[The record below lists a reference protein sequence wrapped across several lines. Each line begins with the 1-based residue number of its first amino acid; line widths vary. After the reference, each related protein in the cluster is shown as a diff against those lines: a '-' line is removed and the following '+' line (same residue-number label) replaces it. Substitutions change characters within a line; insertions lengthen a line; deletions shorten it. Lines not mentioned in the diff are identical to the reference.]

1 MRNEHVF
8 ESPETEAKV
17 QRVIKQALNRNR
29 IQLPPNGTWVYVLST
44 RGGNREFEDYV
55 RTFLSEDKDISFTEM
70 FDAIMEKAKEL
81 GTDPSVPEP
90 GTIEQWRNNLMAVYK
105 EVHGITKKR
114 LSKEDYDK
122 YIANPKTDQHVPNK
136 RFRWGWLADG
146 EKIKQAIENIKA
158 RSNPDKFGKH
168 QRAANINA
176 TLVRFVRDFI
186 TNPSVK
192 GALGAYNT
200 AMRQEAV
207 VVQTNINEQQPSNQ
221 QIQNLPLPH
230 EMFQNKVNIF
240 KMAKAVVPF
249 ITQINEHERR
259 GRWRSVHT
267 RLRGTLYGNLA
278 YQILDHSDDWVLRTE
293 NLYTVRL
300 IVKGRDDMP
309 PNDDTVT
316 FNYMVIDP
324 TNRDQALEIVYRDTK
339 TMNDIRKGGDYVF
352 TKGKYKGKKMSEVGI
367 RLPLE
372 KKSWPVQAFWWT
384 WDYEPDR
391 MFLFPP
397 PSNWKTGTFMTKEAM
412 SVFIKTWTWTLDNGK
427 VPLMSNYRT
436 SKQMA
441 NELTNFYKNANDKM
455 IRNIQTFQTTSG
467 VARTNY
473 VKSPLLPD
481 WSVSMAIA
489 AEKPSQKY
497 EGFTEP
503 LMVHNTKSHLLGH
516 YKRDKLDEVLTRLNH
531 IQEVQTSKSLEWESL
546 FKTPIAEDTMEIN
559 PDFPWLTTEI
569 YEQMIGDLDIPENE
583 PPPTPPPEAARGKR
597 SRVDIPGAPR
607 KRGRA

>member
-8 ESPETEAKV
+8 EDASTEAKV

-29 IQLPPNGTWVYVLST
+29 IQVPDNGTWVYVLST
-44 RGGNREFEDYV
+44 RGGNRDFEDFV
-55 RTFLSEDKDISFTEM
+55 RDYLSEDKDLSFTDV
-70 FDAIMEKAKEL
+70 FDTIMNKAKEL

-114 LSKEDYDK
+114 LSKDDYDK
-122 YIANPKTDQHVPNK
+122 YIANPKTDQHVPSK

-192 GALGAYNT
+192 GALGVYNT

-207 VVQTNINEQQPSNQ
+207 VMQTNINEQQPSNQ
-221 QIQNLPLPH
+221 QLTNLPLPH

-240 KMAKAVVPF
+240 KLAKAVVPLIPQ
-249 ITQINEHERR
+249 ITDHERR
-259 GRWRSVHT
+259 GRWRAVHI
-267 RLRGTLYGNLA
+267 RMRGTLYGNLA
-278 YQILDHSDDWVLRTE
+278 YQLLDHSDDWVLRTE
-293 NLYTVRL
+293 NLYTVKL
-300 IVKGRDDMP
+300 LVKGRDEIP

-324 TNRDQALEIVYRDTK
+324 ANREQALEIVYRDTK

-352 TKGKYKGKKMSEVGI
+352 TKGKYKGQKMSEVGI

-372 KKSWPVQAFWWT
+372 KKSWPVQSFWWT

-391 MFLFPP
+391 LSLFPP
-397 PSNWKTGTFMTKEAM
+397 PTNWKTGSFMTKEAM
-412 SVFIKTWTWTLDNGK
+412 STFIKTWTWTLDNGK

-441 NELTNFYKNANDKM
+441 NELSNFYKNANDKM

-481 WSVSMAIA
+481 WSVSMAIVA
-489 AEKPSQKY
+489 DKPTQKY
-497 EGFTEP
+497 EGFTTA
-503 LMVHNTKSHLLGH
+503 LMVHNLKSPLLGH
-516 YKRDKLDEVLTRLNH
+516 YKRDKYEEILTRLNH
-531 IQEVQTSKSLEWESL
+531 IQEVSTSKTLEWGDL
-546 FKTPIAEDTMEIN
+546 FKPAIMEDTMEIN
-559 PDFPWLTTEI
+559 PAFPWLTPDI
-569 YEQMIGDLDIPENE
+569 YDQMTQDLDVDEEPEV
-583 PPPTPPPEAARGKR
+583 TPPPPPRKRQTRG
-597 SRVDIPGAPR
+597 DTPGAPA
-607 KRGRA
+607 KRGRRA